1 MAWIEVHQSL
11 FTHRKTLELA
21 DLLGVPEV
29 YAAAH
34 LIALWSWSLDNAPD
48 GALHVRS
55 TIIARASMWSG
66 DADALVQALLATG
79 YLEQGEGDVLCIHDW
94 QDYAGRLLDKRRAN
108 AQRMREARSKEQ
120 ETAPKE
126 RAMHVRSTFDA
137 RAGATV
143 PNPTVQNS
151 TIPGESTPAPA
162 QERKLAAVPKAPADK
177 AAKREV
183 KTALPRDFTVTP
195 RMEVWAAEKVP
206 RLSSIDDATE
216 EWLDYCR
223 RENARFSDWEAAWR
237 NAMRRAQEFEESRK
251 GKHNAS
257 NNNGRRPGPAERAAE
272 TINSA
277 IFG

>member
-1 MAWIEVHQSL
+1 MDWIESHKAIL
-11 FTHRKTLELA
+11 WHRKTGRLMR
-21 DLLGVPEV
+21 
-29 YAAAH
+29 
-34 LIALWSWSLDNAPD
+34 ALSISRIEAVGYLHAFWWWCTDNAPEGDLGGVDVEDIAD
-48 GALHVRS
+48 GALWEADPRAFLDGLIHAGWVDQAGAGPCVHDWYEHVGKLIER
-55 TIIARASMWSG
+55 RK
-66 DADALVQALLATG
+66 ADAQRKRNA
-79 YLEQGEGDVLCIHDW
+79 
-94 QDYAGRLLDKRRAN
+94 RLGIV
-108 AQRMREARSKEQ
+108 Q
-120 ETAPKE
+120 ETSAGHPP
-126 RAMHVRSTFDA
+126 DGA
-137 RAGATV
+137 RTV
-143 PNPTVQNS
+143 PNRTLPNPTVPEES
-151 TIPGESTPAPA
+151 TSTPAPA
-162 QERKLAAVPKAPADK
+162 QERKLAAVPKAGADK

-206 RLSSIDDATE
+206 QLSSIDEATE